1 MENEGKTTC
10 SLLLNFEEIIA
21 EKYHAATVNNNTE
34 RNEFLSLVELFIAS
48 NINQCNHWEL
58 D

>member
-48 NINQCNHWEL
+48 NINQCNH
-58 D
+58 